1 MLQGK
6 YAEAEQAL
14 QEAMEKDPNN
24 PETLVNLIVLSHH
37 TGKQPEVGSTM
48 IFHSLKNRGKFN

>member
-37 TGKQPEVGSTM
+37 AGKQPEV
-48 IFHSLKNRGKFN
+48 